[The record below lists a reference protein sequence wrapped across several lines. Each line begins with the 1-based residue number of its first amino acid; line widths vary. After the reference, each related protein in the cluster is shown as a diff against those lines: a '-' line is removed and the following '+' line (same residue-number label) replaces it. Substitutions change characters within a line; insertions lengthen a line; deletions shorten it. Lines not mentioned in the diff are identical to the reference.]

1 MIERIT
7 ILGGSSVYIPE
18 FVQSIIYRNVNVK
31 EIVLYGRKG
40 RKLPIVADFCQRL
53 FKRSG
58 LPTTVIPSTNLEEAV
73 TGATYVINHVRVGGM
88 EARLR
93 DETLPLKAGMIG
105 DEALGAGG
113 LACALRTLPVVLEFG
128 RVLDKVNPGATVIN
142 LTNPQSAVVEA
153 LTRRTGLRVIG
164 ACNLPASYAPKV
176 AELLR
181 CPTDHVDINYIGMNH
196 MGWIQ
201 DIKVNGASCMVQ
213 FLERLET
220 SGENGFDKGLVELF
234 RMVPTLRAGI
244 YFHQDR
250 VLKNQ
255 KGCARFR
262 AQVLQE
268 AEEEI
273 LRLYEDEHLVEIP
286 ELTRRR
292 NAAWYDGTITPLLQA
307 LEDKKEHGHIVCIRN
322 DGAVRDLP
330 NDCSIEIP
338 AKISAEGVRPLPV
351 GSCPR
356 FLKGLYCMLKESD
369 RLILE
374 AVRRKSYETALQA
387 FAINPFVPSVEGAR
401 RFLDMLTQEEPLDL
415 H

>member
-1 MIERIT
+1 MIERIA

-18 FVQSIIYRNVNVK
+18 FVQSVIYRNVNVK

-53 FKRSG
+53 FTRSG
-58 LPTTVIPSTNLEEAV
+58 LPTSVVPCTELEEAV
-73 TGATYVINHVRVGGM
+73 EGATYVINHVRVGGM
-88 EARLR
+88 QARLR
-93 DETLPLKAGMIG
+93 DETLPLQAGMIG
-105 DEALGAGG
+105 DETLGAGG

-128 RVLDKVNPGATVIN
+128 RVLEKVNPGATVIN

-153 LTRRTGLRVIG
+153 LTRRTDLRVIG
-164 ACNLPASYAPKV
+164 ACNSPAGYVPKV

-181 CPTDHVDINYIGMNH
+181 CPADHIDIDYIGLNH

-201 DIKVNGASCMVQ
+201 DIRVSGASCMIQ
-213 FLERLET
+213 FLERLEL
-220 SGENGFDKGLVELF
+220 SEENGFDKGLVELF

-244 YFHQDR
+244 YFHQDK

-255 KGCARFR
+255 KACARFR

-273 LRLYEDEHLVEIP
+273 LQLYEDKHLTEIP

-307 LEDKKEHGHIVCIRN
+307 LEDKKEHDHIVCIRN

-330 NDCSIEIP
+330 SDCSIEIF
-338 AKISAEGVRPLPV
+338 AKISGEGVRARTI
-351 GSCPR
+351 GNCPR
-356 FLKGLYCMLKESD
+356 FLKGLFCMLKESD

-374 AVRRKSYETALQA
+374 AVRRKSYDTALQA

-401 RFLDMLTQEEPLDL
+401 RFLEMLMKEEWLDL

>member
-18 FVQSIIYRNVNVK
+18 FVQSVIHRNVNVK

-40 RKLPIVADFCQRL
+40 RKLPVVADFCQRL

-58 LPTTVIPSTNLEEAV
+58 LPTTVTPSTKLEEAV
-73 TGATYVINHVRVGGM
+73 KEATYIINHVRVGGM

-113 LACALRTLPVVLEFG
+113 LACALRTLPVVFEFG
-128 RVLDKVNPGATVIN
+128 RVLEKVNPGATIIN
-142 LTNPQSAVVEA
+142 LTNPQSVVVEA
-153 LTRRTGLRVIG
+153 LTRRTDLRVIG
-164 ACNLPASYAPKV
+164 ACNLPAAYAPKV
-176 AELLR
+176 AGLLR
-181 CPTDHVDINYIGMNH
+181 CPPDHIDIDYIGLNH

-201 DIKVNGASCMVQ
+201 DIRVNGSSCMIQ

-220 SGENGFDKGLVELF
+220 SAQNGFDKGLVELF

-244 YFHQDR
+244 YFHQDK

-268 AEEEI
+268 AEGEI
-273 LRLYEDEHLVEIP
+273 LELYADKHLTEIP

-292 NAAWYDGTITPLLQA
+292 NAEWYDGTITPLLQA

-330 NDCSIEIP
+330 NDGSIEIP
-338 AKISAEGVRPLPV
+338 AKVSSEGVRARHV

-374 AVRRKSYETALQA
+374 AVRRQSYETALQA

-401 RFLDMLTQEEPLDL
+401 HFLDMLTQEEPVDL